1 MGVPIWNRCG
11 PVPVYGVALKSD
23 EASDVNKGPERVEIR
38 RVEVVVNPLSGG
50 AGPDAVAE
58 AERILAEAGV
68 SGSVRAPGDSGL
80 EACLREA
87 LDAAPDLLVIIA
99 GDGTA
104 RTGAEMA
111 GPDGPLVAPLPGGTM
126 NMLPGALYGARDWRT
141 ALADILADG
150 VVKPVAGGE
159 IEGRRF
165 YVAAILGSPAL
176 WARARESARKGR
188 LMFAIARAQRA
199 LRSAFSGRLRF
210 SLDGGE
216 RRKTGAL
223 LLMTPLV
230 SSALNETDGCLEAA
244 ALDPS
249 NALEVFRL
257 GFYAAQGNWRADP
270 AVDAG
275 RCRRGRAWAAGRI
288 PAVLDGEPTRLR
300 VVADFRFL
308 PVAFRALV
316 PAPPLEPDT

>member
-1 MGVPIWNRCG
+1 
-11 PVPVYGVALKSD
+11 
-23 EASDVNKGPERVEIR
+23 
-38 RVEVVVNPLSGG
+38 
-50 AGPDAVAE
+50 
-58 AERILAEAGV
+58 
-68 SGSVRAPGDSGL
+68 
-80 EACLREA
+80 
-87 LDAAPDLLVIIA
+87 
-99 GDGTA
+99 
-104 RTGAEMA
+104 MA

-316 PAPPLEPDT
+316 PAPPLEPGA

>member
-1 MGVPIWNRCG
+1 MNVDNG
-11 PVPVYGVALKSD
+11 PGKVV
-23 EASDVNKGPERVEIR
+23 IR
-38 RVEVVVNPLSGG
+38 RVEVVVNPLSGS

-68 SGSVRAPGDSGL
+68 AGSVRVPGEEGL
-80 EACLREA
+80 EACLQQA
-87 LDAAPDLLVIIA
+87 LDTGPDLLAMVA

-104 RTGAEMA
+104 RAGAELA

-126 NMLPGALYGARDWRT
+126 NMLPGALYGDRDWKT

-150 VVKPVAGGE
+150 VVKPVSGGE
-159 IEGRRF
+159 IEGQRF

-176 WARARESARKGR
+176 WARARESARKGKIR
-188 LMFAIARAQRA
+188 LALLRARRA
-199 LRSAFSGRLRF
+199 MKNAFSGRLRF
-210 SLDGGE
+210 SLDGGT

-223 LLMTPLV
+223 VLMTPLV
-230 SSALNETDGCLEAA
+230 SKALDEADGCLEAA

-257 GFYAAQGNWRADP
+257 GFYAAQGDWRADP

-275 RCRRGRAWAAGRI
+275 RCRRGRAWAAARI
-288 PAVLDGEPTRLR
+288 PAVLDGEPTQLNA
-300 VVADFRFL
+300 VSDFRFL
-308 PVAFRALV
+308 PTAFRALV
-316 PAPPLEPDT
+316 PRPAPEPQA

>member
-1 MGVPIWNRCG
+1 MNRG
-11 PVPVYGVALKSD
+11 PDRVAIK
-23 EASDVNKGPERVEIR
+23 
-38 RVEVVVNPLSGG
+38 RVEVVVNPLSGS
-50 AGPDAVAE
+50 AGPEAVAE

-68 SGSVRAPGDSGL
+68 TGSVRAPGEAGL

-87 LDAAPDLLVIIA
+87 LNAGPDLLAIVA

-104 RTGAEMA
+104 RAGAEMA

-126 NMLPGALYGARDWRT
+126 NMLPGALYGDRDWKT
-141 ALADILADG
+141 ALADILVDG
-150 VVKPVAGGE
+150 VAKPVAGGE
-159 IEGRRF
+159 IEGQRF

-176 WARARESARKGR
+176 WARARESAREGKIR
-188 LMFAIARAQRA
+188 LAIVRARRA
-199 LRSAFSGRLRF
+199 LRNAFSGRLRF
-210 SLDGGE
+210 SLDGGA

-223 LLMTPLV
+223 VLMTPLV
-230 SSALNETDGCLEAA
+230 SKALDETDGCLEAA

-257 GFYAAQGNWRADP
+257 GFHAAQGNWRADS

-288 PAVLDGEPTRLR
+288 PAVLDGEPTTLTA
-300 VVADFRFL
+300 VSDFRFL
-308 PVAFRALV
+308 PIAFRALV
-316 PAPPLEPDT
+316 PRPPAEPAA